1 MLRLSRPTLCSAL
14 WSCAVHLGALSLAA
28 TLVVAPLPSR
38 SQTVKVALLQPPAPL
53 PMGGSQETGKGA
65 AAPRPESRP
74 VMTPSLEAGPLRPR
88 AKPRPIAKKPSPAV
102 GATAASED
110 TQAQLSTL
118 ALPLG
123 AGSVTDEA
131 DSDLSDGSTAG
142 NGGEGVGGSGG
153 KTGAGA
159 GSGSGH
165 GGGGGI
171 SARPEYGLNPKPP
184 YPLVARRLG
193 AQGVVVLRVQVCED
207 GRVAAVELAH
217 SSGFALLDESASR
230 TVRQSWRFVP
240 ARLNGAPVASW
251 VEVPIQFVLRG
262 SSTP

>member
-1 MLRLSRPTLCSAL
+1 MIIAPEIDFAVLVACNRGWQGIAAWKTRQAVKAL
-14 WSCAVHLGALSLAA
+14 IGSFLIFFFQAEDGIRVRTVTGVQTCA
-28 TLVVAPLPSR
+28 LPISH
-38 SQTVKVALLQPPAPL
+38 
-53 PMGGSQETGKGA
+53 
-65 AAPRPESRP
+65 
-74 VMTPSLEAGPLRPR
+74 

-102 GATAASED
+102 SAAAASED
-110 TQAQLSTL
+110 AQAQLSTL
-118 ALPLG
+118 ALPPV
-123 AGSVTDEA
+123 AGSVTNEA
-131 DSDLSDGSTAG
+131 DSDLSGGSTAG
-142 NGGEGVGGSGG
+142 NGGEGAGGSGS
-153 KTGAGA
+153 KTGVAPG
-159 GSGSGH
+159 GGSGH
-165 GGGGGI
+165 GSAGGI

>member
-1 MLRLSRPTLCSAL
+1 MRRLSRPTLCSAL
-14 WSCAVHLGALSLAA
+14 WSCAVHLGALGLAA
-28 TLVVAPLPSR
+28 TLVVAPPPSR
-38 SQTVKVALLQPPAPL
+38 SQTVKIALLQPPVPL
-53 PMGGSQETGKGA
+53 PIGGSQETGKGA

-74 VMTPSLEAGPLRPR
+74 VLIPLPRPH

-102 GATAASED
+102 SAAAAPED

-118 ALPLG
+118 ALPPV
-123 AGSVTDEA
+123 AGSVTNEA
-131 DSDLSDGSTAG
+131 DSDLSGGSTAG
-142 NGGEGVGGSGG
+142 NGGEGAGGSDG

-159 GSGSGH
+159 GGGSGY

-207 GRVAAVELAH
+207 GRVAAVELAR

-262 SSTP
+262 SSTQ

>member
-1 MLRLSRPTLCSAL
+1 
-14 WSCAVHLGALSLAA
+14 
-28 TLVVAPLPSR
+28 VVALPPSR
-38 SQTVKVALLQPPAPL
+38 SLTVKIALLQPPVPL

-74 VMTPSLEAGPLRPR
+74 VLTPLPRPR

-102 GATAASED
+102 SAAAVSED

-118 ALPLG
+118 ALPLV

-131 DSDLSDGSTAG
+131 DSDLSGGSTAG
-142 NGGEGVGGSGG
+142 NGGEGAGGSGG

-159 GSGSGH
+159 GGGSGY

-207 GRVAAVELAH
+207 GRVAAVELAR

>member
-1 MLRLSRPTLCSAL
+1 MLRLSCPTLCSAL
-14 WSCAVHLGALSLAA
+14 WSCAVHLGALGLAA
-28 TLVVAPLPSR
+28 TLVVAPPPSR
-38 SQTVKVALLQPPAPL
+38 SQTVKVALLQPSVPL
-53 PMGGSQETGKGA
+53 PMGGSQGTGKGA

-74 VMTPSLEAGPLRPR
+74 VLTPLPRPR

-102 GATAASED
+102 SAAAASAD

-118 ALPLG
+118 ALPLV

-131 DSDLSDGSTAG
+131 DSDLSGGSTAG
-142 NGGEGVGGSGG
+142 NGGEGAGGSGG

-159 GSGSGH
+159 GGGSGH

-207 GRVAAVELAH
+207 GRVAAVELAR

>member
-14 WSCAVHLGALSLAA
+14 WSCAVHLGALGLAA
-28 TLVVAPLPSR
+28 TLVVAPPPSR
-38 SQTVKVALLQPPAPL
+38 SQTVKIVLLQPPVPL

-65 AAPRPESRP
+65 AAPRPEGRP
-74 VMTPSLEAGPLRPR
+74 VMTPLPRPR

-102 GATAASED
+102 SAAAAPED

-118 ALPLG
+118 ALPLV
-123 AGSVTDEA
+123 AGSVADKA
-131 DSDLSDGSTAG
+131 DSDLSGGSTAG
-142 NGGEGVGGSGG
+142 NGGEGTGGSDG

-159 GSGSGH
+159 GGGSNH

-207 GRVAAVELAH
+207 GRVAAVELAR

>member
-74 VMTPSLEAGPLRPR
+74 VMTPLPRPR

-102 GATAASED
+102 SAAAASED
-110 TQAQLSTL
+110 AQAQLSTL
-118 ALPLG
+118 ALPLV
-123 AGSVTDEA
+123 AGSVTNEA
-131 DSDLSDGSTAG
+131 DSDLSGGSTAG
-142 NGGEGVGGSGG
+142 NGGEGAGGSDG

-159 GSGSGH
+159 GGGSAH

-171 SARPEYGLNPKPP
+171 SARPEYGVNPKPP

-207 GRVAAVELAH
+207 GRVAAVELAR

>member
-74 VMTPSLEAGPLRPR
+74 VLTPLPRPR

-102 GATAASED
+102 SAAAASED

-118 ALPLG
+118 ALPLV
-123 AGSVTDEA
+123 AGSVTNEA
-131 DSDLSDGSTAG
+131 DSDLSGGSTAG
-142 NGGEGVGGSGG
+142 NGGEGAGGSDG

-159 GSGSGH
+159 GGGSNH